1 MPAWSEDLARQF
13 PDSEHLRSEKAYKEW
28 FLRLCGIWGDPVAAK
43 KKLAAANTRGEKL
56 PDGGYGYRQAFRNS
70 PPLRDLLLL
79 HRLFLHSWGDAPVML
94 DPTAGGGSIPYE
106 SVRYGIEARSNDL
119 NPVAALVM
127 RAGLWFL
134 VSYGPDLIFQVRTW
148 GQNLTERL
156 RERLVP
162 FFTLPTHD
170 ERVVAYI
177 FARTVACPRT
187 GKPVPLSPNWWLA
200 RGKKPAA
207 VRLITQRDGRDL
219 EEVEFEEEK

>member
-1 MPAWSEDLARQF
+1 MSKRPPVLIERWLPVAELGIESRREAAPIPGQFPKLKTLHVWWARRPLVASAAAVLGSLMPAWSEDLARQF

-56 PDGGYGYRQAFRNS
+56 PDGGYGYRQAFRKS

-127 RAGLWFL
+127 RAGLWFP

-148 GQNLTERL
+148 G
-156 RERLVP
+156 
-162 FFTLPTHD
+162 
-170 ERVVAYI
+170 
-177 FARTVACPRT
+177 
-187 GKPVPLSPNWWLA
+187 
-200 RGKKPAA
+200 
-207 VRLITQRDGRDL
+207 
-219 EEVEFEEEK
+219 